1 MRVDSTGFAYRRQS
15 VRIVLV
21 VAAIYVLIAVFGSM
35 SISRFEAADVSW
47 EGYAE
52 RAATIRD
59 TLIDLEM
66 NVGYGGFIHNFK
78 NMVLRRDPAR
88 YHAIIERNLS
98 GLNADLD
105 QLDGLLKTPGDRAAI
120 AQVRTTFVE
129 YAAKYRLVPAMI
141 RDGKSPA
148 EIDAVVRVDDTAALT
163 AIRHLTSS
171 NAEQLHKA
179 KQHAQMLQANA
190 LFFLRLGGFLLL
202 AALVVKGAMMVWFQ
216 RRIVAANEAKS
227 SFLANMSHEIRTPM
241 NAILGLSYL
250 LEKANLPD
258 DSGDLARK
266 IGAAGRSL
274 LGIINDILDFSKIE
288 AGRLEIEKAP
298 FYLGAILDN
307 MATIMSANARDKSIE
322 LVITP
327 PASGDYYLNG
337 DAQRLGQVLINLIGN
352 AIKFTEHGS
361 VETSVSVVSETA
373 QNVTLRFSVRDTG
386 IGISSDQQQ
395 AIFAPFSQADASITR
410 RFGGT
415 GLGLTICRRLLTLMG
430 GKLDLT
436 SAPGSG
442 SEFWFTL
449 DFERLADMRVSAP
462 EMAHLDVL
470 IADDNPIALEALS
483 KTATGLGWS
492 SAAVTSGE
500 DALQHML
507 QLDANRWAD
516 KVLILDWRMPGLDGL
531 ATARAINAANNGKR
545 NLIVI
550 MVTAHSR
557 DELLAQPDSSL
568 VDAVLSKPVTPS
580 SLYNA
585 VVLAQ
590 QKRQGRVA
598 SAATNPSM
606 QRLNGVRMLVADD
619 SEINLEVAQRI
630 FAGEGAQVALAND
643 GQQAIDWLKSHPDE
657 IDIVLLDLQMPV
669 MDGYEATRQIRHTL
683 KRANLPVIALTAG
696 AFKEQQDAARA
707 AGMSDYISKPFDVD
721 PAVAL
726 IAKHLGLATTPSVAV
741 ARPGTDSA
749 APDLSLDLP
758 GLAVGQGLA
767 TWKDADSYRQ
777 FLRKFARDYNHCVP
791 EMAGAERTLAST
803 LAHKLKGAA
812 GNLALV
818 DVAALAADADRVLRA
833 GDDPT
838 AALAA
843 LQVALTMTLESI
855 QRYAPT
861 DRSPDIAPTGAD
873 RFEAV
878 APLLHRLLAA
888 FDTDSPDAV
897 RPVLSELR
905 KVLPLASIAS
915 LENAVENF
923 DFRGGKMVTRNLA
936 VELGISLED

>member
-1 MRVDSTGFAYRRQS
+1 MRMDSTGSAYRRQS
-15 VRIVLV
+15 VKIVMV
-21 VAAIYVLIAVFGSM
+21 VATIYVLIAVFGSI
-35 SISRFEAADVSW
+35 SISRFQAADASW

-52 RAATIRD
+52 RATTIRH
-59 TLIDLEM
+59 TLIDLQT
-66 NVGYGGFIHNFK
+66 NLGYGGFIHNFK
-78 NMVLRRDPAR
+78 NLVLRRDLPR
-88 YHAIIERNLS
+88 YRATINRDLS
-98 GLNADLD
+98 ALNADLD
-105 QLDGLLKTPGDRAAI
+105 HLDGLLKAPRDRASI
-120 AQVRTTFVE
+120 AQVRATFAE
-129 YAAKYRLVPAMI
+129 YAAMYRKVPAMI

-148 EIDAVVRVDDTAALT
+148 EIDAVVKVDDTAALT
-163 AIRHLTSS
+163 AIRELNESYSTHLH
-171 NAEQLHKA
+171 EA
-179 KQHAQMLQANA
+179 KQQAQLLQANA
-190 LFFLRLGGFLLL
+190 LFFLRLGGLLL
-202 AALVVKGAMMVWFQ
+202 LVALIVKGVMMVWFQ

-227 SFLANMSHEIRTPM
+227 IFLANMSHEIRTPM

-250 LEKANLPD
+250 LERANLPA
-258 DSGDLARK
+258 DSSDLARK

-274 LGIINDILDFSKIE
+274 LGILNDILDFSKIE

-307 MATIMSANARDKSIE
+307 MATIMSVNARDKSIE

-327 PASGDYYLNG
+327 PASSDYYLNG

-361 VETSVSVVSETA
+361 VETSVKVVSETR

-386 IGISSDQQQ
+386 IGIAIDQQQ
-395 AIFAPFSQADASITR
+395 AIFAPFSQADVSITR
-410 RFGGT
+410 RFGGS
-415 GLGLTICRRLLTLMG
+415 GLGLTISRRLLSLMG

-442 SEFWFTL
+442 SEFEFTL
-449 DFERLADMRVSAP
+449 DFERLVDTRPSAP

-500 DALQHML
+500 DALKHML
-507 QLDANRWAD
+507 QLDADRWAD

-531 ATARAINAANNGKR
+531 ATARAISAANSGKR

-585 VVLAQ
+585 VLLAQ
-590 QKRQGRVA
+590 QRRQGHVA
-598 SAATNPSM
+598 LAPPKPSL
-606 QRLNGVRMLVADD
+606 QRLSGVRMLVADD

-630 FAGEGAQVALAND
+630 FAGEGAQVVLAND

-683 KRANLPVIALTAG
+683 KRPDLPVIALTAG
-696 AFKEQQDAARA
+696 AFQEQQDAARA

-726 IAKHLGLATTPSVAV
+726 IVKHLGLAAPAVAV
-741 ARPGTDSA
+741 AGPSTDSP
-749 APDLSLDLP
+749 APDVSQDLP
-758 GLAVGQGLA
+758 GLAVGRGLV
-767 TWKDADSYRQ
+767 TWKDAHPYRQ
-777 FLRKFARDYNHCVP
+777 FLRKFARDYADCVP
-791 EMAGAERTLAST
+791 VMAAAERTLAST
-803 LAHKLKGAA
+803 LAHKLTGAA

-818 DVAALAADADRVLRA
+818 EVAALAADVDRLLRA
-833 GDDPT
+833 GEDPT
-838 AALAA
+838 AALAG

-855 QRYAPT
+855 QRYAPP
-861 DRSPDIAPTGAD
+861 DRSPDITPTDAD

-878 APLLHRLLAA
+878 RPLLHRLLAA
-888 FDTDSPDAV
+888 FDTDNPDAI

-905 KVLPLASIAS
+905 KVLPQARIAS

-923 DFRGGKMVTRNLA
+923 DFRGGKLVTRNIA
-936 VELGISLED
+936 AELGISLED

>member
-52 RAATIRD
+52 HATTIHH
-59 TLIDLEM
+59 TLTSLEM

-78 NMVLRRDPAR
+78 NLVLRRDLPR
-88 YHAIIERNLS
+88 YQAAIERNLS

-105 QLDGLLKTPGDRAAI
+105 QLNGLLKAPGDRAAI
-120 AQVRTTFVE
+120 AQVRATFAE
-129 YAAKYRLVPAMI
+129 YAAMYRKVPAMI

-148 EIDAVVRVDDTAALT
+148 EIDAVVKVDDTVALA
-163 AIRHLTSS
+163 AIRQLTSS
-171 NAEQLHKA
+171 NQEQLHEA
-179 KQHAQMLQANA
+179 EQEAQMLQANA
-190 LFFLRLGGFLLL
+190 LFFLRLGGLLLL
-202 AALVVKGAMMVWFQ
+202 AALIVKGAMMVWFQ

-250 LEKANLPD
+250 LEKANMSA
-258 DSGDLARK
+258 DSSDLARK

-307 MATIMSANARDKSIE
+307 MATIMSSNARDKSIE

-327 PASGDYYLNG
+327 PASGDYHLNG

-352 AIKFTEHGS
+352 AIKFTERGS
-361 VETSVSVVSETA
+361 VETSVSVVSETRR
-373 QNVTLRFSVRDTG
+373 NVTLRFSVRDTG
-386 IGISSDQQQ
+386 IGISIDQQQ

-415 GLGLTICRRLLTLMG
+415 GLGLTICRRLVTLMG

-449 DFERLADMRVSAP
+449 DFERLLDMRASAP

-470 IADDNPIALEALS
+470 IADDNPIALEALR
-483 KTATGLGWS
+483 KAATGLGWR

-507 QLDANRWAD
+507 QLDANLWAN

-531 ATARAINAANNGKR
+531 ATARAIKAANNGKC
-545 NLIVI
+545 NLVVI

-557 DELLAQPDSSL
+557 DELLAHPDSSL

-580 SLYNA
+580 SLYN
-585 VVLAQ
+585 VVLLAQ

-598 SAATNPSM
+598 SAATNPSL

-630 FAGEGAQVALAND
+630 FAGEGAQVVLAND
-643 GQQAIDWLKSHPDE
+643 GQQAVDWLNSHPDE

-696 AFKEQQDAARA
+696 AFKEQQEAARI
-707 AGMSDYISKPFDVD
+707 AGMNDYISKPFDVD
-721 PAVAL
+721 PAIAL
-726 IAKHLGLATTPSVAV
+726 IASHLGLTPPPVAV
-741 ARPGTDSA
+741 ARPIHDSA
-749 APDLSLDLP
+749 APDIAQDLP
-758 GLAVGQGLA
+758 GLAVGRGLA
-767 TWKDADSYRQ
+767 SWKDADVYRQ
-777 FLRKFARDYNHCVP
+777 FLRKFARDYADCVR
-791 EMAGAERTLAST
+791 EMSGAERMLAST
-803 LAHKLKGAA
+803 LAHKLTGAA

-833 GDDPT
+833 GHDPT

-843 LQVALTMTLESI
+843 LQVALTTTLASI

-861 DRSPDIAPTGAD
+861 EVSSNVAPPDAG
-873 RFEAV
+873 RLEAM

-888 FDTDSPDAV
+888 FDTDNPNAV
-897 RPVLSELR
+897 RSVLSELR
-905 KVLPLASIAS
+905 KVLPPASIAP

-923 DFRGGKMVTRNLA
+923 DFRDGEFAARNLA
-936 VELGISLED
+936 EELGISPED